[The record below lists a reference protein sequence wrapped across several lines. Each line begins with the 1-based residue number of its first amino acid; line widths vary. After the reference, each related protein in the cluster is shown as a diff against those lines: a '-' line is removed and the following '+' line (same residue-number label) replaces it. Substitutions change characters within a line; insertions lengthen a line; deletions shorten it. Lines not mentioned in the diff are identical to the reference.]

1 MDSEIYIVAGFRVDR
16 QRTVYYR
23 KCRDLGELYEAVA
36 TAFIRRNADFIS
48 IRKVKIKG

>member
-1 MDSEIYIVAGFRVDR
+1 MVSELYIVVGFRVDR
-16 QRTVYYR
+16 QRTVYYK

-36 TAFIRRNADFIS
+36 TAFVRRDADFIS